1 MKKYKALN
9 QFLMILIFVS
19 FLTNLNAQTG
29 LNFQGVART
38 ASNAVIASQDITLK
52 LSILQGSATGLT
64 EYIEVRKVTTNAQG
78 LFTAVI
84 GDSLTISTLGK
95 FSDIDWKLSPKFLKI
110 EIDPAAGNNFI
121 TMGTTQFQF
130 VAYAKFA
137 NSVLAENISGIV
149 PVARGGTG
157 SNSLTTLKSNLALDK
172 VNNTAD
178 SSKPISNSTQSAL
191 DQKLNIIDSTK
202 AYVTPTQ
209 LARYNFSSGGT
220 NIDTT
225 NLANYINMKLD
236 KSDTTTLSN
245 RINSKLDK
253 SDITTLSNRIN
264 LKLDITDTSS
274 LFRKSDTA
282 NLSNRINLKLNSVDT
297 ASLLRK
303 IDTTTLSNRID
314 FKLNISDTTSL
325 FRKSDTSTLSNR
337 INLKL
342 DITDTSSLFRK
353 SDTASLSNRINLKL
367 NSADTSSLFRKSDT
381 TNLYNR
387 INLKLNSADTSSLF
401 RKSDTAS
408 LSNRINLKLNSADT
422 SSLFRKSDT
431 TNLYN
436 RINLKLN
443 INDTAILLRKSDT
456 ATLSNRID
464 FKLNINDTS
473 SLLQKSDTSSLSNR
487 INLKLNKSDTSTLSN
502 RINLKLNISDTSN
515 LLRKSQVGAINGA
528 ASLDAAGKI
537 PSVQIPAISFSSVD
551 VVDNEFK
558 MLNLPLTKVI
568 GAIAIRLDLSKNF
581 VLAELPASNRSNWVE
596 LVSPTDV
603 VQTVNGKPGPAVAIE
618 KSDIGL
624 INVDNTSDINKPV
637 SDATKDSLSTRLYI
651 TDTSLLLKKSDTSFL
666 LQKVDTTAILAMYAK
681 KFTKDVVVNFGGGSL
696 GKYANGTTI
705 PSKGKTLDEFLLDLV
720 SKSVAPSFT
729 APSVSI
735 GANPGFDNYE
745 IGYVPG
751 LVTFNYTYTANN
763 GGGVISALYYKDASS
778 TPLTGVN
785 SITLDT
791 LKTTVSFKVVVNY
804 AKGTGTKPDN
814 LSTEFPNTI
823 NAGSTYA
830 TNNFTPYSK
839 RYWGGITSPFLE
851 NQTYKIEDFNPSSDQ
866 NGINKG
872 FSFNFTP
879 NGRQYIFVAYLASN
893 AADITKV
900 TWGSLDYTFTKSLV
914 WFENARGYKQ
924 LYKVFTSTETYD
936 AGITGISTQ

>member
-9 QFLMILIFVS
+9 QFLMVLIFVS

-178 SSKPISNSTQSAL
+178 SSKPISKSTQLAL
-191 DQKLNIIDSTK
+191 DQRLNIVDSTK

-209 LARYNFSSGGT
+209 LASFKFSTTTST
-220 NIDTT
+220 IDTT
-225 NLANYINMKLD
+225 NLSY
-236 KSDTTTLSN
+236 
-245 RINSKLDK
+245 RINSKLN
-253 SDITTLSNRIN
+253 TV
-264 LKLDITDTSS
+264 DTSS
-274 LFRKSDTA
+274 LFRKSDTTS
-282 NLSNRINLKLNSVDT
+282 LYNRIN
-297 ASLLRK
+297 
-303 IDTTTLSNRID
+303 I
-314 FKLNISDTTSL
+314 
-325 FRKSDTSTLSNR
+325 
-337 INLKL
+337 
-342 DITDTSSLFRK
+342 
-353 SDTASLSNRINLKL
+353 KL
-367 NSADTSSLFRKSDT
+367 NSADTSSLLRKSDTTNLYNRINIKLNSADTSSLLRKSDT

-387 INLKLNSADTSSLF
+387 INLKLNSADTSSLL
-401 RKSDTAS
+401 RKSDTTN
-408 LSNRINLKLNSADT
+408 LYNRINLKLNSADT
-422 SSLFRKSDT
+422 SSLLRKSDTTNLYNRINLKLNSADTSSLLRKSDT

-473 SLLQKSDTSSLSNR
+473 SLLKKSDTSTLSNR

-515 LLRKSQVGAINGA
+515 LLNKSQLGAINGA

-551 VVDNEFK
+551 VVNSMET
-558 MLNLPLTKVI
+558 MLSFTSSGTNSPTDRLI
-568 GAIAIRLDLSKNF
+568 GSIVVRLDSSKNF
-581 VLAELPASNRSNWVE
+581 VLAQLPASIRSNWVE
-596 LVSPTDV
+596 LVTPNAP
-603 VQTVNGKPGPAVAIE
+603 VQTVNGFTGNVKLLKANIP
-618 KSDIGL
+618 DL
-624 INVDNTSDINKPV
+624 INVDNTSDLTKPL
-637 SDATKDSLSTRLYI
+637 SLAASTAIDLKLNI
-651 TDTSLLLKKSDTSFL
+651 TDTSNLLKKSDTSFL

-681 KFTKDVVVNFGGGSL
+681 KFTKDVKINGTSL
-696 GKYANGTTI
+696 GKYANGATI
-705 PSKGKTLDEFLLDLV
+705 PAKGKTLDEFLEDLV
-720 SKSVAPSFT
+720 SNSIPPTFSI
-729 APSVSI
+729 PSVTI
-735 GANPGFDNYE
+735 GASPSAGPYE
-745 IGYVPG
+745 IGYDPG
-751 LVTFNYTYTANN
+751 LVT
-763 GGGVISALYYKDASS
+763 LSS
-778 TPLTGVN
+778 TYNKNDGGNANTTIFYKGGTALGANTN
-785 SITLDT
+785 SPGPIT
-791 LKTTVSFKVVVNY
+791 TTVTYSVTVNY
-804 AKGTGTKPDN
+804 AAGTATKNDN
-814 LSTEFPNTI
+814 LGTSFPNTI
-823 NAGSTYA
+823 TAASTSKVLS
-830 TNNFTPYSK
+830 FSSYSK
-839 RYWGGITSPFLE
+839 RYWGGASVPFSSTADIRTL
-851 NQTYKIEDFNPSSDQ
+851 TTAPSSDNSGSSQTHTVNLTPTGTQ
-866 NGINKG
+866 NV
-872 FSFNFTP
+872 FF
-879 NGRQYIFVAYLASN
+879 AYLATSPDLTSILYNGLEQIDSYTKAIVTITN
-893 AADITKV
+893 AQ
-900 TWGSLDYTFTKSLV
+900 
-914 WFENARGYKQ
+914 GYSQ
-924 LYKVFTSTETYD
+924 NYKVYTSKETYSSILN
-936 AGITGISTQ
+936 GVSFR

>member
-178 SSKPISNSTQSAL
+178 SSKPISKSTQLAL
-191 DQKLNIIDSTK
+191 DQRLNIVDSTK

-209 LARYNFSSGGT
+209 LALYNFSSGGT

-342 DITDTSSLFRK
+342 T
-353 SDTASLSNRINLKL
+353 
-367 NSADTSSLFRKSDT
+367 
-381 TNLYNR
+381 
-387 INLKLNSADTSSLF
+387 
-401 RKSDTAS
+401 
-408 LSNRINLKLNSADT
+408 
-422 SSLFRKSDT
+422 
-431 TNLYN
+431 
-436 RINLKLN
+436 
-443 INDTAILLRKSDT
+443 
-456 ATLSNRID
+456 
-464 FKLNINDTS
+464 
-473 SLLQKSDTSSLSNR
+473 
-487 INLKLNKSDTSTLSN
+487 KSDTSTLSN
-502 RINLKLNISDTSN
+502 RINYKLNIADTSN

-528 ASLDAAGKI
+528 ASLDATGKV

-551 VVDNEFK
+551 VVNSMEA
-558 MLNLPLTKVI
+558 MLSFTSGTGLPTDRLI
-568 GAIAIRLDLSKNF
+568 GSIVVRLDSSKNF
-581 VLAELPASNRSNWVE
+581 VLANLPASNRTNWIE
-596 LVSPTDV
+596 LVNPDAPV
-603 VQTVNGKPGPAVAIE
+603 KAVNGLTGYIDLRKVNIP
-618 KSDIGL
+618 DL
-624 INVDNTSDINKPV
+624 INVDNTSDVLKPL
-637 SDATKDSLSTRLYI
+637 SLAASTALDLKLNI
-651 TDTSLLLKKSDTSFL
+651 TDTSILFKKSDTSFL

-720 SKSVAPSFT
+720 SKSVAPSFS

-735 GANPGFDNYE
+735 GANPGAGAYE
-745 IGYVPG
+745 IGYDPG
-751 LVTFNYTYTANN
+751 VVSLNSTYNKNDGGNATSTLFYKSSNVLSANTNSPGPITTTISYSVT
-763 GGGVISALYYKDASS
+763 
-778 TPLTGVN
+778 
-785 SITLDT
+785 
-791 LKTTVSFKVVVNY
+791 VNY
-804 AKGTGTKPDN
+804 AAGTSTKPDN
-814 LSTEFPNTI
+814 LGTSYPNTI
-823 NAGSTYA
+823 STGSTSA
-830 TNNFTPYSK
+830 SLNFSSYSK
-839 RYWGGITSPFLE
+839 RYWGGISIPF
-851 NQTYKIEDFNPSSDQ
+851 NTTTIY
-866 NGINKG
+866 
-872 FSFNFTP
+872 
-879 NGRQYIFVAYLASN
+879 
-893 AADITKV
+893 DITALSPSPNADNSG
-900 TWGSLDYTFTKSLV
+900 GSKGITATIAISGTQYAFYAYPATNADLTSIMYNNFESINTFTKTIV
-914 WFENARGYKQ
+914 QIKNAQGYTQ
-924 LYKVFTSTETYD
+924 NYKVYTSND
-936 AGITGISTQ
+936 PISATLTSVTFN

>member
-157 SNSLTTLKSNLALDK
+157 SNSLTTLKSNLTLDK

-191 DQKLNIIDSTK
+191 DQKLNIVDSTK

-225 NLANYINMKLD
+225 NLSNYINMKLD

-253 SDITTLSNRIN
+253 SDITTISNRIN

-282 NLSNRINLKLNSVDT
+282 NLSNRINLKLN
-297 ASLLRK
+297 
-303 IDTTTLSNRID
+303 INDTTTLSNRID

-342 DITDTSSLFRK
+342 T
-353 SDTASLSNRINLKL
+353 
-367 NSADTSSLFRKSDT
+367 
-381 TNLYNR
+381 
-387 INLKLNSADTSSLF
+387 
-401 RKSDTAS
+401 
-408 LSNRINLKLNSADT
+408 
-422 SSLFRKSDT
+422 
-431 TNLYN
+431 
-436 RINLKLN
+436 
-443 INDTAILLRKSDT
+443 
-456 ATLSNRID
+456 
-464 FKLNINDTS
+464 
-473 SLLQKSDTSSLSNR
+473 
-487 INLKLNKSDTSTLSN
+487 KSDTSTLSN
-502 RINLKLNISDTSN
+502 RINYKLNVTDTTS
-515 LLRKSQVGAINGA
+515 LFRKSQLGAINGA
-528 ASLDAAGKI
+528 ASLDAIGKV

-551 VVDNEFK
+551 VVNSMDS
-558 MLNLPLTKVI
+558 MLSFTSGTGLPTDRLI
-568 GAIAIRLDLSKNF
+568 GSIVVRLDSSKNF
-581 VLAELPASNRSNWVE
+581 VLANLPASNRANWIE
-596 LVSPTDV
+596 LVNPDAPV
-603 VQTVNGKPGPAVAIE
+603 KAVNGLTGYIDLRKVNIP
-618 KSDIGL
+618 DL
-624 INVDNTSDINKPV
+624 INVDNTSDILKPL
-637 SDATKDSLSTRLYI
+637 SLAASTALDLKLNI
-651 TDTSLLLKKSDTSFL
+651 TDTSILFKKSDTSFL

-696 GKYANGTTI
+696 GKYANGATI

-720 SKSVAPSFT
+720 SKSVAPSFS

-735 GANPGFDNYE
+735 GANPGAGAYE
-745 IGYVPG
+745 IGYDPG
-751 LVTFNYTYTANN
+751 VVTLNSSYNKYDGGNATSTLFYKSSNVLSANTN
-763 GGGVISALYYKDASS
+763 SPGPITTTISYSV
-778 TPLTGVN
+778 T
-785 SITLDT
+785 
-791 LKTTVSFKVVVNY
+791 VNY
-804 AKGTGTKPDN
+804 AAGTSTKNDN
-814 LSTEFPNTI
+814 LGTPYPNTI
-823 NAGSTYA
+823 STGSTSA
-830 TNNFTPYSK
+830 SLSFSSYSK
-839 RYWGGITSPFLE
+839 RYWGGISIPF
-851 NQTYKIEDFNPSSDQ
+851 NTTTIY
-866 NGINKG
+866 
-872 FSFNFTP
+872 
-879 NGRQYIFVAYLASN
+879 
-893 AADITKV
+893 DITALSPSPNADNSG
-900 TWGSLDYTFTKSLV
+900 GSKGITATIAISGTQYAYYAYPATNADLTSIMYNNFESINTFTKTIV
-914 WFENARGYKQ
+914 QIKNAQGYTQ
-924 LYKVFTSTETYD
+924 NYKVYTSND
-936 AGITGISTQ
+936 PISATLTSVTFN

>member
-178 SSKPISNSTQSAL
+178 SSKPISKSTQLAL
-191 DQKLNIIDSTK
+191 DQRLNIVDSTK

-274 LFRKSDTA
+274 LFRKSDTTI
-282 NLSNRINLKLNSVDT
+282 LYDRINLKLNIADT
-297 ASLLRK
+297 ISLLK
-303 IDTTTLSNRID
+303 KTDTTTLSNRID

-342 DITDTSSLFRK
+342 T
-353 SDTASLSNRINLKL
+353 
-367 NSADTSSLFRKSDT
+367 
-381 TNLYNR
+381 
-387 INLKLNSADTSSLF
+387 
-401 RKSDTAS
+401 
-408 LSNRINLKLNSADT
+408 
-422 SSLFRKSDT
+422 
-431 TNLYN
+431 
-436 RINLKLN
+436 
-443 INDTAILLRKSDT
+443 
-456 ATLSNRID
+456 
-464 FKLNINDTS
+464 
-473 SLLQKSDTSSLSNR
+473 
-487 INLKLNKSDTSTLSN
+487 KSDTSTLSN
-502 RINLKLNISDTSN
+502 RINYKLNIADTSN

-528 ASLDAAGKI
+528 ASLDATGKV

-551 VVDNEFK
+551 VVNSMEA
-558 MLNLPLTKVI
+558 MLSFTSGTGLPTDRLI
-568 GAIAIRLDLSKNF
+568 GSIVVRLDSSKNF
-581 VLAELPASNRSNWVE
+581 VLANLPASNRTNWIE
-596 LVSPTDV
+596 LVNPDAPV
-603 VQTVNGKPGPAVAIE
+603 KAVNGLTGYIDLRKVNIP
-618 KSDIGL
+618 DL
-624 INVDNTSDINKPV
+624 INVDNTSDILKPL
-637 SDATKDSLSTRLYI
+637 SLAASTALDLKLNI
-651 TDTSLLLKKSDTSFL
+651 TDTSILFKKSDTSFL

-729 APSVSI
+729 PPSVSI
-735 GANPGFDNYE
+735 GAIPGAGAYE
-745 IGYVPG
+745 IGYDPG
-751 LVTFNYTYTANN
+751 VVTLYSSYNKNDGGNATSTLFYKSGTVLSANTN
-763 GGGVISALYYKDASS
+763 SPGPISTS
-778 TPLTGVN
+778 
-785 SITLDT
+785 
-791 LKTTVSFKVVVNY
+791 VSYSVTVNY
-804 AKGTGTKPDN
+804 AAGTSTKPDN
-814 LSTEFPNTI
+814 LGTSYPNTI
-823 NAGSTYA
+823 STGSTSA
-830 TNNFTPYSK
+830 SLNFSSYSK
-839 RYWGGITSPFLE
+839 RYWGGISIPF
-851 NQTYKIEDFNPSSDQ
+851 NTTTVY
-866 NGINKG
+866 
-872 FSFNFTP
+872 
-879 NGRQYIFVAYLASN
+879 
-893 AADITKV
+893 DITALSPSPNADNSG
-900 TWGSLDYTFTKSLV
+900 GSKGITATIAISGTQYAYYAYPATNADLTSIMYNNFESINTFTKTIV
-914 WFENARGYKQ
+914 QIKNAQGYTQ
-924 LYKVFTSTETYD
+924 NYKVYTSND
-936 AGITGISTQ
+936 PISATLTSVTFN

>member
-19 FLTNLNAQTG
+19 FLTNSNAQTG

-342 DITDTSSLFRK
+342 T
-353 SDTASLSNRINLKL
+353 
-367 NSADTSSLFRKSDT
+367 
-381 TNLYNR
+381 
-387 INLKLNSADTSSLF
+387 
-401 RKSDTAS
+401 
-408 LSNRINLKLNSADT
+408 
-422 SSLFRKSDT
+422 
-431 TNLYN
+431 
-436 RINLKLN
+436 
-443 INDTAILLRKSDT
+443 
-456 ATLSNRID
+456 
-464 FKLNINDTS
+464 
-473 SLLQKSDTSSLSNR
+473 
-487 INLKLNKSDTSTLSN
+487 KSDTSTLSN
-502 RINLKLNISDTSN
+502 RINYKLNIADTSN

-528 ASLDAAGKI
+528 ASLDATGKV

-551 VVDNEFK
+551 VVNSMAA
-558 MLNLPLTKVI
+558 MLSFTSGTGLATDRLI
-568 GAIAIRLDLSKNF
+568 GSIVVRLDSSKNF
-581 VLAELPASNRSNWVE
+581 VLANLPASNRTNWIE
-596 LVSPTDV
+596 LVNPDAPV
-603 VQTVNGKPGPAVAIE
+603 KAVNGLTGYIDLRKVNIP
-618 KSDIGL
+618 DL
-624 INVDNTSDINKPV
+624 INVDNTSDVLKPL
-637 SDATKDSLSTRLYI
+637 SLAASTAIDLKLNI
-651 TDTSLLLKKSDTSFL
+651 TDTSSLFKKSDTSFL

-720 SKSVAPSFT
+720 SKSVAPSFSS
-729 APSVSI
+729 PSVSI
-735 GANPGFDNYE
+735 GAIPGAGAYE
-745 IGYVPG
+745 IGYDPG
-751 LVTFNYTYTANN
+751 VVTLYSSYNKNDGGNATSTLFYKTGTVLSAN
-763 GGGVISALYYKDASS
+763 
-778 TPLTGVN
+778 TN
-785 SITLDT
+785 SPGPITT
-791 LKTTVSFKVVVNY
+791 SVSYSVTVNY
-804 AKGTGTKPDN
+804 AAGTSTKPDN
-814 LSTEFPNTI
+814 LGTSYPNTI
-823 NAGSTYA
+823 STGSTSA
-830 TNNFTPYSK
+830 SLNFSSYSK
-839 RYWGGITSPFLE
+839 RYWGGISIPFNTS
-851 NQTYKIEDFNPSSDQ
+851 TIY
-866 NGINKG
+866 
-872 FSFNFTP
+872 
-879 NGRQYIFVAYLASN
+879 
-893 AADITKV
+893 DITALSPSPNADNSG
-900 TWGSLDYTFTKSLV
+900 GSKGITATIAISGTQYAYYAYPATNADLTSIMYNNFESINTFTKTIV
-914 WFENARGYKQ
+914 QIKNAQGYTQ
-924 LYKVFTSTETYD
+924 NYKVYTSND
-936 AGITGISTQ
+936 PISATLTSVTFN